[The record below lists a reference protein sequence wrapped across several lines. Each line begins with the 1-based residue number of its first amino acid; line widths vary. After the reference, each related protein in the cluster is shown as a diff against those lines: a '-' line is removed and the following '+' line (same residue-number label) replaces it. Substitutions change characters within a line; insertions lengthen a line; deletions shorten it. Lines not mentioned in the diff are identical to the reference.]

1 MVFGK
6 PIYNYV
12 LRRKNRIM
20 VKLLYKRKVREMEV
34 LSKPIELDFEVK
46 KEQTKQFLENSKE
59 SMLNKALT
67 RAAICK
73 TNLIKRR

>member
-1 MVFGK
+1 M
-6 PIYNYV
+6 
-12 LRRKNRIM
+12 
-20 VKLLYKRKVREMEV
+20 REMEV
-34 LSKPIELDFEVK
+34 LSKPIGLDF

>member
-1 MVFGK
+1 M
-6 PIYNYV
+6 
-12 LRRKNRIM
+12 
-20 VKLLYKRKVREMEV
+20 YKRKVREMEV
-34 LSKPIELDFEVK
+34 LSKPIGLDFEVRK
-46 KEQTKQFLENSKE
+46 KQTQQFLENSKE

>member
-1 MVFGK
+1 
-6 PIYNYV
+6 
-12 LRRKNRIM
+12 
-20 VKLLYKRKVREMEV
+20 MEV
-34 LSKPIELDFEVK
+34 LSKPIELDFEVRK
-46 KEQTKQFLENSKE
+46 KQTKQFLENSKE

>member
-1 MVFGK
+1 
-6 PIYNYV
+6 
-12 LRRKNRIM
+12 
-20 VKLLYKRKVREMEV
+20 MEV
-34 LSKPIELDFEVK
+34 LSKPIGLDFEVRK
-46 KEQTKQFLENSKE
+46 KQTQQFLENFKE